1 MLLPKKDL
9 IQVEYGKLIIIMR
22 ISIYLLITTPTSH
35 THLLLTTPTS
45 HTHRF
50 HPLSK
55 IVIHNSA
62 HPYCTEVWIT
72 ILESGWNLWVW
83 LVGVVSR
90 RWVWLVGVVIRR
102 YIDILII
109 IINFPYSTCIRSF
122 FGSSILTSL
131 FIFKCFFGLV
141 SVIFLQYIAN
151 VTHRTFEIVQKK
163 SRSREYKNYLNER
176 RTCVDGARARARVPR
191 LPRARYGIRSE

>member
-1 MLLPKKDL
+1 M
-9 IQVEYGKLIIIMR
+9 
-22 ISIYLLITTPTSH
+22 
-35 THLLLTTPTS
+35 
-45 HTHRF
+45 
-50 HPLSK
+50 
-55 IVIHNSA
+55 
-62 HPYCTEVWIT
+62 
-72 ILESGWNLWVW
+72 
-83 LVGVVSR
+83 
-90 RWVWLVGVVIRR
+90 WLVGVVIRR

-163 SRSREYKNYLNER
+163 SRSREYKNYLFISVIKNVER
-176 RTCVDGARARARVPR
+176 ASTARVRVPR
-191 LPRARYGIRSE
+191 LSRARYGIRSE